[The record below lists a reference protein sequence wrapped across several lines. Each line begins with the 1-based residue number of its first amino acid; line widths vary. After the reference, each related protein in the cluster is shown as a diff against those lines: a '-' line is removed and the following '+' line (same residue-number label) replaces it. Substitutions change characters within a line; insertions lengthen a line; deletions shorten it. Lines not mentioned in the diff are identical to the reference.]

1 MSKFKI
7 LLIKLLITIGKYTFF
22 GRGKIRKVLIYFVEK
37 IIFSNPSYNLNKPL
51 FKLKYYNF
59 FINFY
64 GDKKSGTKVYFQR
77 SENKELNF
85 LKKKIKHNELFI
97 DIGAYIGMYSLNL
110 ANLNSKYKKIK
121 VISIEPN
128 HISFKRLKENFD
140 LLKINNKYIK
150 NNYSLENIAITDKNG
165 LSSIDISENYAN
177 SKIIKKKNNKNLLIK
192 TKKLNDIILKHK
204 IKSIFCIKIDTEGF
218 EYKILSNFFK
228 NLKKNLFPKYLIVEH
243 NNSIKYSATDNLIK
257 KYKYKIDFT
266 TNSNYIYKFGNEKS

>member
-1 MSKFKI
+1 
-7 LLIKLLITIGKYTFF
+7 
-22 GRGKIRKVLIYFVEK
+22 
-37 IIFSNPSYNLNKPL
+37 
-51 FKLKYYNF
+51 
-59 FINFY
+59 
-64 GDKKSGTKVYFQR
+64 
-77 SENKELNF
+77 
-85 LKKKIKHNELFI
+85 
-97 DIGAYIGMYSLNL
+97 MYSLNL

-177 SKIIKKKNNKNLLIK
+177 SKIIKKKNNKNFLIK